1 MKNIYFLTD
10 RYSKIPAF
18 YFDTLTEISDFF
30 EDKKLNDFDLNFL
43 EKVKKEKA
51 LLIFLEN
58 SFTFLQEKIKDF
70 ELILKDLKTIVFLKN
85 RNYFSIRKFLNK
97 NIKDCFFIGNS
108 KSELVIKIESFFKEE
123 KSFLNFK
130 TKKGV
135 GETLGRIEDEIK
147 RALKL
152 KINSLLVWGES
163 GVGKEVVADTLKEMI
178 KEDLPFY
185 KVNCASLPLELFE
198 SELFGYE
205 KGSFTGA
212 HAKKEGI
219 LAQANGGWVFLDEI
233 ACLPM
238 KSQAS
243 LLRFLETGEIRK
255 IGETKNTHISVKILA
270 ATNESLEKL
279 ISKGTFRKD
288 LLERLRNFEI
298 EILPF
303 RKRSLIERKD
313 ILNFL
318 LVELQKKSEQKNLKL
333 TKELKYFLLRHHWKD
348 GNMREIKNTL
358 ETIFIKSDFN
368 QASLHHLPNRFFIEK
383 IKKTTLNNNPIS
395 FFQGMKSQ
403 PREQLNTIK
412 QKWFLF
418 HLEQLSKI
426 KDGKKINKKILSKH
440 LDLSPWKISQY
451 LQEIYLSGNLP
462 DEYNDLVDH
471 NKGLSEE
478 VYFSDERKS
487 LRIGST

>member
-1 MKNIYFLTD
+1 MKNIYFLSD
-10 RYSKIPAF
+10 RDSKIPAF

-30 EDKKLNDFDLNFL
+30 EEKNLIDFDLTLL
-43 EKVKKEKA
+43 EKIKKEKA

-58 SFTFLQEKIKDF
+58 SFAFLQDKVKDF
-70 ELILKDLKTIVFLKN
+70 ELTFKDLKTIVFLKN
-85 RNYFSIRKFLNK
+85 KNYFSIRKFLNK
-97 NIKDCFFIGNS
+97 NIKDCFFLGNS
-108 KSELVIKIESFFKEE
+108 KNELVMKIDSFFKE
-123 KSFLNFK
+123 KKCFFNFK

-135 GETLGRIEDEIK
+135 GETLGHIEDEIK

-152 KINSLLVWGES
+152 NINSLLVWGES

-185 KVNCASLPLELFE
+185 RVNCASLPLELFE

-219 LAQANGGWVFLDEI
+219 LTQADGGWIFLDEI

-255 IGETKNTHISVKILA
+255 IGETRNTHISVKILA

-279 ISKGTFRKD
+279 ISKGIFRKD

-303 RKRSLIERKD
+303 RKRSLKERKD

-318 LVELQKKSEQKNLKL
+318 LVELQKKSGQENLKL
-333 TKELKYFLLRHHWKD
+333 TKELKYFLLQHHWKD

-368 QASLHHLPNRFFIEK
+368 QASLHHLPNRFFKEK
-383 IKKTTLNNNPIS
+383 IKKTTLKKDPIS
-395 FFQGMKSQ
+395 FLQEMKDQ
-403 PREQLNTIK
+403 PREQLMLIK
-412 QKWFLF
+412 QKWFIF
-418 HLEQLSKI
+418 HLEHLSKSLSE
-426 KDGKKINKKILSKH
+426 KKISKKILSNH
-440 LDLSPWKISQY
+440 LQLSPWKISQY
-451 LQEIYLSGNLP
+451 LQESYLSGNLP
-462 DEYNDLVDH
+462 VKYHDLVDH
-471 NKGLSEE
+471 NKGLLEE

-487 LRIGST
+487 VRIGST